1 MGNNFLKIK
10 NFETKMASTIK
21 MLLFLLQF
29 IRISVSWVVT
39 DFDVVSTKSSGGS
52 VIDVYHN
59 SGTGNSKRNGYI
71 IFPTKS
77 TDHNGGNSG
86 GISGGNSGS
95 KNRGN
100 NGGNTGG
107 KHGVNSGG
115 INGGNSG
122 VISGGNSGGI
132 NGGNN
137 DNNNYNNDNSR
148 RNPRDN
154 SPQTDC
160 ESLNPNTINIEV
172 IFLNCDVKPLSR
184 DNKKIIEKRYKDVI
198 EDTNVILKT
207 DLKSKLE
214 AQFKWIEK
222 PEALSMNACPTN
234 CDLGPF
240 LNALELWYKAN
251 EGETDKFIKT
261 IVSNCLSD
269 STNWVAPPS
278 SNRATSN
285 IKEFAKSSAPDN
297 CRPESIILILDD
309 IRRKKW
315 FRMETFFFLQMERS
329 SYTQMRND
337 LKTYGNYPQLYGE
350 IKEAVCGELKDDLR
364 DGGKSSCLAE
374 NDPDYT
380 AVYILKMAG
389 GVAALIVIC
398 SIPFV

>member
-21 MLLFLLQF
+21 ILLFLLQF

-52 VIDVYHN
+52 VNDVYHN
-59 SGTGNSKRNGYI
+59 SGIGNSKRNGYI

-86 GISGGNSGS
+86 GISGGNSG
-95 KNRGN
+95 
-100 NGGNTGG
+100 G
-107 KHGVNSGG
+107 KH
-115 INGGNSG
+115 GGNSG

-148 RNPRDN
+148 RNPWDN

-278 SNRATSN
+278 SNRATST

-337 LKTYGNYPQLYGE
+337 P
-350 IKEAVCGELKDDLR
+350 
-364 DGGKSSCLAE
+364 
-374 NDPDYT
+374 
-380 AVYILKMAG
+380 M
-389 GVAALIVIC
+389 
-398 SIPFV
+398 